1 MLAVSIENLR
11 KTKIS
16 CILFKKTLSRSIV
29 YRNCGQEYEKIFKE
43 REWIEILKIFGLI
56 NNKYK
61 CQNIYNH
68 VSKKNESIIRTGK
81 IENIRNYLIK
91 EKKSKWINE

>member
-1 MLAVSIENLR
+1 MFAVSIEKLR
-11 KTKIS
+11 KTKIL

-68 VSKKNESIIRTGK
+68 VSKKNESIIKTGK

>member
-29 YRNCGQEYEKIFKE
+29 YRNCGQEY
-43 REWIEILKIFGLI
+43 
-56 NNKYK
+56 
-61 CQNIYNH
+61 
-68 VSKKNESIIRTGK
+68 
-81 IENIRNYLIK
+81 
-91 EKKSKWINE
+91 

>member
-1 MLAVSIENLR
+1 MFAVSIEKLR
-11 KTKIS
+11 KTKIL

-29 YRNCGQEYEKIFKE
+29 YRNCDQEYEKIFKE